1 MSKSFDESIL
11 HFRSRAR
18 NQSSTPIWR
27 VSPASRDMQDCRYNM
42 LGRFLLDYLGELTF
56 CLGSCVVRMRMAGM
70 HLSCQSHIPCLET
83 NAPG

>member
-1 MSKSFDESIL
+1 
-11 HFRSRAR
+11 
-18 NQSSTPIWR
+18 
-27 VSPASRDMQDCRYNM
+27 MQDCRYNNM
-42 LGRFLLDYLGELTF
+42 LGRFLLDHLGELTF